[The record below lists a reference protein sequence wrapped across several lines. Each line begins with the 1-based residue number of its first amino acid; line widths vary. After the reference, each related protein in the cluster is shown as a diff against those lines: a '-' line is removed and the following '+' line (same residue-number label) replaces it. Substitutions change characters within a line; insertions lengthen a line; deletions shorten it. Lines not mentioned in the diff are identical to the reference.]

1 MALKIA
7 SVVKASTN
15 FHVQIRKYTEP
26 SASTGLAN
34 ERTYFLGQGGHPN
47 VPIYTDEIRLTVR
60 GSFLQTSASTNFE
73 WEVSPDSSSDHW
85 VLLSEGTADFQSVYP
100 AHVGEC
106 FRLRIRELTSASC
119 SVDAWIS

>member
-15 FHVQIRKYTEP
+15 VHVQVRKFTDP

-47 VPIYTDEIRLTVR
+47 VPIYTDEIRLSIR
-60 GSFLQTSASTNFE
+60 GSFDQTSASSNWE
-73 WEVSPDSSSDHW
+73 WAVSPDSSSGHW
-85 VLLSEGTADFQSVYP
+85 TILASGTTDFQSVYP
-100 AHVGEC
+100 AHAGEC
-106 FRLRIRELTSASC
+106 YRLAIREVTSASC

>member
-7 SVVKASTN
+7 TAVSTSSN
-15 FHVQIRKYTEP
+15 IHVQVRKYTDP

-60 GSFLQTSASTNFE
+60 GSFNQTSASSE
-73 WEVSPDSSSDHW
+73 WHWEVSPDSSTDHW
-85 VLLSEGTADFQSVYP
+85 TILASGSGDFQSVYP
-100 AHVGEC
+100 AHAGEC
-106 FRLRIRELTSASC
+106 YRLRIRELTSASC